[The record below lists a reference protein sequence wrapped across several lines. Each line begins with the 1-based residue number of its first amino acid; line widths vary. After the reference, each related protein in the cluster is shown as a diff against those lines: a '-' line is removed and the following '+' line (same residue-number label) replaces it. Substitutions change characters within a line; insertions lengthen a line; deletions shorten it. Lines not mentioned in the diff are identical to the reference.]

1 MNKNTIFFER
11 ILQIIDYYGIKNVN
25 IFAKDYLGY
34 TSSEKINRLK
44 DDSKKPSFE
53 ILDDISNKFENIDMN
68 WLITGHG
75 FMLKDSNMQ
84 KIKEVKDNQGFVGQM
99 TGGSVDIHHDEGAVR
114 NYGTIKNVGDNTGI
128 GQMSGGCVHDNEI
141 NNYHGLTRDDLVTMM
156 EERFQHMLKK
166 EEDIRNIF
174 EENRKLTDE
183 MLRQNDEFR
192 RKNDDYREAVIHIK
206 ALMER
211 INQLTDKLINNQ

>member
-1 MNKNTIFFER
+1 MNINER
-11 ILQIIDYYGIKNVN
+11 IENIIKDHYSGNKRS
-25 IFAKDYLGY
+25 FAKAVGVSA
-34 TSSEKINRLK
+34 TVIENIVGSRKG
-44 DDSKKPSFE
+44 KPSYDVLE
-53 ILDDISNKFENIDMN
+53 KMCANANISPD
-68 WLITGHG
+68 WLLTGSG
-75 FMLKDSNMQ
+75 SMLRTGRDSNIVNGEN
-84 KIKEVKDNQGFVGQM
+84 KGIVG
-99 TGGSVDIHHDEGAVR
+99 
-114 NYGTIKNVGDNTGI
+114 NYGTIGNVGDNTGI